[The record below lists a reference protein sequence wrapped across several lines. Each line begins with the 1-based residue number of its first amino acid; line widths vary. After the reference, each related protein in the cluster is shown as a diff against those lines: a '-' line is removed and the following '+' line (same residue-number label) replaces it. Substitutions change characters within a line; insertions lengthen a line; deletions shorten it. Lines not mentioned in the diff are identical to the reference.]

1 MHDEAFG
8 KGGSKGSG
16 KGVPIII
23 AGKGKG
29 KGKGRTK
36 PTSLPLTD
44 IEQEAEAFSKLQS
57 MSKLLEDRGNVTM
70 VGCVVPLCL
79 DLRCPLSIVVYNFV
93 WQAWCC
99 SNA

>member
-36 PTSLPLTD
+36 AEPLALTEG
-44 IEQEAEAFSKLQS
+44 EQEAEAFSKLQS
-57 MSKLLEDRGNVTM
+57 MSKLLGDRGNVSN
-70 VGCVVPLCL
+70 VGCVVPLCFNFH
-79 DLRCPLSIVVYNFV
+79 CQIAIVVYIFV
-93 WQAWCC
+93 WKGA
-99 SNA
+99 